1 MSAAP
6 VKPAVVYQD
15 GKGVPRNQAES
26 IKCACGLWANVGV
39 SVEPGSIEL
48 NALIQSLPYAARK
61 HLVDQRC
68 YEVLD

>member
-1 MSAAP
+1 M
-6 VKPAVVYQD
+6 VYQD

-26 IKCACGLWANVGV
+26 VKCACGLWANVGV